1 MITFLEECCDKEWM
15 EIIDFHK
22 IEFNF
27 KKGDTFIHSGQEVKG
42 LYFIQDG
49 KAKVM
54 LDLQQDE
61 TRIIR
66 LASDGDILGH
76 RGLGLEKKYP
86 ISVEA
91 LTDISLWYIPLPV
104 FETILKTNSKF
115 AYKMMMFFADE
126 LKSTEET
133 MVDLDVEGRLARTIW
148 KNYKAFGGNNEDNM
162 LLGFTLSRN
171 DLANMTNT
179 TYATTIRTLKK
190 LEQKKIIE
198 LLGKEIKILEL
209 KELKKLF
216 KKAY

>member
-1 MITFLEECCDKEWM
+1 MITFLEECCDKDWL
-15 EIIDFHK
+15 EIMNFHK
-22 IEFNF
+22 IEFKF
-27 KKGDTFIHSGQEVKG
+27 KKGDTFIYSGQEVKG
-42 LYFIQDG
+42 IYFIQRG
-49 KAKVM
+49 KVKVM
-54 LDLQQDE
+54 LDLHKDE

-91 LTDISLWYIPLPV
+91 LTDISLWFVPLPV
-104 FETILKTNSKF
+104 FETILKTSKF

-148 KNYKAFGGNNEDNM
+148 KNYTAFGSNVDDNN
-162 LLGFTLSRN
+162 LLNFTLSRN
-171 DLANMTNT
+171 DIANMTNT

-198 LLGKEIKILEL
+198 LPGKEIKIID
-209 KELKKLF
+209 KERLRGLF
-216 KKAY
+216 